1 MQFLEFNSP
10 ESNLRSTEFK
20 LYLVDTEILL
30 IVLYSSSAIVVK
42 HIFVVVL
49 VINKVRAMNVLTF
62 DPSNFSVYPMIF
74 RFPLSLKE
82 RSLILIKMVSSLY
95 QF

>member
-30 IVLYSSSAIVVK
+30 IVLYCSSTILVK
-42 HIFVVVL
+42 HIFVVVS
-49 VINKVRAMNVLTF
+49 VTNKVRAVNVLAF
-62 DPSNFSVYPMIF
+62 DPSNFTVYTIIF
-74 RFPLSLKE
+74 RFALSLKE
-82 RSLILIKMVSSLY
+82 RSLILIKMVSSLH